1 MGKIMQSIIVKAKA
15 KINWTLDILG
25 TNQDGYHVLDMLMQ
39 TISLFDKVEIIKQ
52 EQFELKTDK
61 KYIPCDERNTAF
73 RAAQYFFD
81 AIGKEKECLIKISK
95 KIPSGAGLGGG
106 SADAA
111 AVLNGLNQLYGYPLS
126 QKTLSELA
134 LKIGAD
140 VPFLLKRGFCRAKG
154 IGEQMQELAPKKYVL
169 LLAMDFST
177 PISTKNSYKLYDEL
191 KIEKHPDTDGFIKA
205 LNDKDF
211 DAMRA
216 CGGNSLIAP
225 SSQLASSVP
234 TLIQKMYD
242 EGATFSSMT
251 GSGSTVFGVFKSVD
265 EALKAK
271 KNFCD
276 VWCRAVY
283 TDGEE

>member
-1 MGKIMQSIIVKAKA
+1 MQSIVIKAKA

-52 EQFELKTDK
+52 DQFELKTDK
-61 KYIPCDERNTAF
+61 RYIPCDERNTAF
-73 RAAQYFFD
+73 KAAQYFFD

-111 AVLNGLNQLYGYPLS
+111 AVLNGLNQLYDYPLTS
-126 QKTLSELA
+126 EKLGELA

-140 VPFLLKRGFCRAKG
+140 VPFLLKGGFCRASG
-154 IGEQMQELAPKKYVL
+154 IGEKMQPLTPKKYVL
-169 LLAMDFST
+169 LLAMDFAN
-177 PISTKNSYKLYDEL
+177 PVSTKNSYKLYDEL
-191 KIEKHPDTDGFIKA
+191 NVEVHPDNNGFIDA
-205 LNDKDF
+205 LKNRDF
-211 DAMRA
+211 QKMNV

-225 SSQLASSVP
+225 SSKLAPRVP
-234 TLIQKMYD
+234 EFIQKMYSC
-242 EGATFSSMT
+242 GASFSSMT
-251 GSGSTVFGVFKSVD
+251 GSGSTVFGVFKTVD
-265 EALKAK
+265 EALMAK
-271 KNFCD
+271 QSFSG
-276 VWCRAVY
+276 VWCKAVF